1 MKISQNGL
9 NLIEHYE
16 GLRLFAYQDS
26 IGLWTIGYGTTVYP
40 NGKRVAKGD
49 ACTVEQADSYI
60 RHDVDKFEKGVNDL
74 VHVPLN
80 QNQFDAL
87 VSFAYN
93 LGLGNLGSSTLLK
106 LVNKSQ
112 FDAAVNEF
120 QKWCRAGGKVVAGLT
135 VRRKAESNLFK
146 TKVVYCNSSSFIIHG
161 I

>member
-1 MKISQNGL
+1 MQLSKNGL

-49 ACTVEQADSYI
+49 ACTVEQANDYI
-60 RHDVDKFEKGVNDL
+60 KHDVAKFEKGVNDL

-112 FDAAVNEF
+112 FETAANEF
-120 QKWCRAGGKVVAGLT
+120 QKWNKAGGKIVAGLT
-135 VRRKAESNLFK
+135 VRRQAESNLFK
-146 TKVVYCNSSSFIIHG
+146 TKYIG
-161 I
+161 